1 MIFWERVFQKYGLSI
16 LCFKTRENVGKRVDI
31 KFVEKM
37 GNVLSGGINWN
48 IIGTEFCKVENGK
61 PRIVR
66 SWSRSKVLFNKPF
79 FVVFFILDLANLKMY
94 ESYTTF
100 FYPFDFSNGIKLRY
114 RYTDSRIMSFK
125 SADIDEVFVFL
136 QN

>member
-66 SWSRSKVLFNKPF
+66 SLSRSKVLFNKPF
-79 FVVFFILDLANLKMY
+79 FV
-94 ESYTTF
+94 F
-100 FYPFDFSNGIKLRY
+100 FYFRFSKFENVWVLY
-114 RYTDSRIMSFK
+114 YF
-125 SADIDEVFVFL
+125 FL
-136 QN
+136 PIWF